1 MGNSEQRGMDM
12 KIKIIGL
19 IVILCLTLV
28 MAPIQVFAGDASGS
42 VSVGLDTGIGGI
54 VMAPPMASP
63 SPSTYT
69 SAQSVTLSAP
79 GSTGIYYTLNG
90 FPGSNTSTPYTSP
103 INIAVTT
110 TITCIAY
117 YAETNHTGVSA
128 AYLYTINIPTSI
140 LADTG
145 GGGGAPP
152 PSGGGG
158 NTVYGGT
165 TNISGGINS
174 KGVFTTAENC
184 WSDDYQA
191 VLYITAGVTG
201 LTSSGA
207 PLSSIGVVRMTTPP
221 SFPAG
226 SGMMGFAY
234 DFTPAGATFNPGIQ
248 VRMPYNPSALPAGV
262 SATSL
267 QMSYYDSTLGAWVT
281 VPTQVDTVNDFVWGT
296 ISHFTPYAIT
306 YGVKPVTAVLTTTS
320 TTTTSVNNTAY
331 NSYRDNYGN
340 YNSCDYHTSTG
351 NIHDKYNCRSD
362 DNLSFNFIVHCND
375 NKRIGDF
382 KQYVTDYSYN
392 RRGGRCC
399 RCGNLVVYDTQEEI
413 IQTFY
418 LKVIIK

>member
-1 MGNSEQRGMDM
+1 MDM

-90 FPGSNTSTPYTSP
+90 FPASNTSTPYTSP

-117 YAETNHTGVSA
+117 YADANHTGVSA
-128 AYLYTINIPTSI
+128 AYLYTINIPTSTTTTV
-140 LADTG
+140 AAG

-306 YGVKPVTAVLTTTS
+306 YGVKPVTAVSTTTS
-320 TTTTSVNNTAY
+320 TTTTSVVTTLPTTVIATTTAMTTAVTTTQAQVTSTTNITAVVTTTSASISSSTATTTNVSGTSNNTL
-331 NSYRDNYGN
+331 R
-340 YNSCDYHTSTG
+340 
-351 NIHDKYNCRSD
+351 II
-362 DNLSFNFIVHCND
+362 LIIVA
-375 NKRIGDF
+375 
-382 KQYVTDYSYN
+382 
-392 RRGGRCC
+392 
-399 RCGNLVVYDTQEEI
+399 VVVVAGVGIWLFMTR
-413 IQTFY
+413 
-418 LKVIIK
+418 KKK